1 MWQRRGLSSAV
12 ASQLSDEETGALLE
26 EVVIALDV
34 SSKWHQRR
42 FQSDGRVSQKVTARL
57 NEC

>member
-1 MWQRRGLSSAV
+1 MRQRRGLSSAV

-26 EVVIALDV
+26 EVTIALDV
-34 SSKWHQRR
+34 SSKWHQHR
-42 FQSDGRVSQKVTARL
+42 FQSDGRVFQIVTARL